1 MKNIYQTRRENFMN
15 SDSCPFLTILYSGKA
30 PIRSADESYYFSVD
44 RNFYYMTGIDL
55 EDVVLVMVHESDTK
69 IYSNL
74 YLNLRDEQT
83 AKWIGGSP
91 SPDEL
96 TNISGIEHIYS
107 INLWKS
113 HMHRYL
119 SSQTFRPS
127 IGLNLWRCRP
137 DDEPTSA
144 YRLSSW
150 IRSMYPETDIQNIF
164 PYLAKA
170 RLIKSE
176 DELEKMKIAQDTTK
190 NALEELYSYARP
202 EMNECEI
209 EGIFDFAL
217 RKQGVKETAFPSIV
231 AGGIRATTL
240 HYSENNHFVHD
251 NELVL
256 LDLGS
261 THQHY
266 CADISRTFPINGKFT
281 ERQKQLYNIVLEAQQ
296 RVIEAAV
303 PGITLLELNDIVI
316 EYYKT
321 ALKEIGLLENG
332 KSVKDYYYHGV
343 SHPLGL
349 DTHDISLPELETL
362 VPGMV
367 ITVEPGLYVEEEGIG
382 IRIEDDI
389 LITTD
394 SAINLSSN
402 IIKKAED
409 IELLMSKC
417 HN

>member
-55 EDVVLVMVHESDTK
+55 EDVVLVMVHESDSK
-69 IYSNL
+69 IYSSL

-119 SSQTFRPS
+119 SSQTSRPS

-137 DDEPTSA
+137 DDEPTIA
-144 YRLSSW
+144 HRLSSW

-190 NALEELYSYARP
+190 NALEELYSYVRP

-231 AGGIRATTL
+231 SGCIRATTI
-240 HYSENNHFVHD
+240 HYS
-251 NELVL
+251 
-256 LDLGS
+256 
-261 THQHY
+261 
-266 CADISRTFPINGKFT
+266 
-281 ERQKQLYNIVLEAQQ
+281 
-296 RVIEAAV
+296 
-303 PGITLLELNDIVI
+303 
-316 EYYKT
+316 
-321 ALKEIGLLENG
+321 
-332 KSVKDYYYHGV
+332 
-343 SHPLGL
+343 
-349 DTHDISLPELETL
+349 
-362 VPGMV
+362 
-367 ITVEPGLYVEEEGIG
+367 
-382 IRIEDDI
+382 
-389 LITTD
+389 
-394 SAINLSSN
+394 
-402 IIKKAED
+402 
-409 IELLMSKC
+409 
-417 HN
+417 